1 MPTIYPP
8 LNIGAKRR
16 LELFR
21 KEATDPRWRRPMTWR
36 DVRFAKLTSHTGL
49 AAGTSNGEPILYTHN
64 PVFTREKYAH
74 EIIRLDHTGWYTD
87 SYGDIARGL
96 VVALPHGRFIAGYE
110 WSSNGERVY
119 FPTVY
124 DDKNDAAQ
132 AADDEARRFAEQAQE
147 DDAKYQA
154 ARELEDKI
162 EDGLTRLRECIALR
176 NKACMRYVRGEAQ
189 QLIENLREWRE
200 TLRTEY
206 ANYI

>member
-1 MPTIYPP
+1 MPYPP
-8 LNIGAKRR
+8 LRIGAKRR

-21 KEATDPRWRRPMTWR
+21 KKAAERRWARPMTWR
-36 DVRFAKLTSHTGL
+36 DVRFATLKSHTGL
-49 AAGTSNGEPILYTHN
+49 DSGLSNGEPIWYTFT
-64 PVFTREKYAH
+64 PVFKREQYADEITR
-74 EIIRLDHTGWYTD
+74 LGHTGWYTD
-87 SYGDIARGL
+87 SYGEKARGL
-96 VVALPHGRFIAGYE
+96 VIALPHGRFIAGYE

-162 EDGLTRLRECIALR
+162 EDGTKRLRECIALR
-176 NKACMRYVRGEAQ
+176 NKACMQYVRGEAQ
-189 QLIENLREWRE
+189 QLIDNLRRWRE

-206 ANYI
+206 RNYV